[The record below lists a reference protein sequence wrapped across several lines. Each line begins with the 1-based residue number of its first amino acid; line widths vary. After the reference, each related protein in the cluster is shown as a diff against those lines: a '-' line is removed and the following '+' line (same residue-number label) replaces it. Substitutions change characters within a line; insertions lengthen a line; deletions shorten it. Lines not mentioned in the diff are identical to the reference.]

1 MNATKG
7 SLPERF
13 KALVGKFL
21 HFISSAVFIH
31 NLLALAGTLL
41 FIVLF
46 VGWWLRCYTHHGE
59 QLEVKN
65 YIGTLLPD
73 AMEDADDEDL
83 RMVLQD
89 SVFIVGK
96 PGGMIVAQNPA
107 PGSMVKEDRRI
118 YVTATKYLADEI
130 HFSSLPSMYG
140 KEFPAI
146 QKALFQRFHID
157 AHILEEVFDEGP
169 PNMVLAVVY
178 QGDTLVDARRRTSN
192 RSIPKGARLDFIIS
206 KDQSDFVLMPEL
218 ECQPLSMA
226 EFMLRANR
234 LTLGQVFLDEN
245 VTDRNTAYVYKQE
258 PAFQADLKVAKG
270 DTISLWLTQARP
282 ARCPDTE
289 ETLE

>member
-1 MNATKG
+1 MDAPKG
-7 SLPERF
+7 SLPDRLKAF
-13 KALVGKFL
+13 AGKALHFL
-21 HFISSAVFIH
+21 SSAVFLH
-31 NLLALAGTLL
+31 NLLALAGTTL
-41 FIVLF
+41 FFLLF

-59 QLEVKN
+59 KLVVKN
-65 YIGTLLPD
+65 YIGSLLPD

-107 PGSMVKEDRRI
+107 PGSKVKEDRRI

-130 HFSSLPSMYG
+130 HFSSLPNMYG

-146 QKALFQRFHID
+146 QKVLYQRFNID

-178 QGDTLVDARRRTSN
+178 QGDTLVDAKRRTAN

-206 KDQSDFVLMPEL
+206 KDQSDFVTLPEL

-234 LTLGQVFLDEN
+234 LTLGKVYLDEN
-245 VTDRNTAYVYKQE
+245 VTNRNTAFVYKQE
-258 PAFQADLKVAKG
+258 PAFQPDLRVAKG
-270 DTISLWLTQARP
+270 DTVSIWLTQARP
-282 ARCPDTE
+282 ARCPETT